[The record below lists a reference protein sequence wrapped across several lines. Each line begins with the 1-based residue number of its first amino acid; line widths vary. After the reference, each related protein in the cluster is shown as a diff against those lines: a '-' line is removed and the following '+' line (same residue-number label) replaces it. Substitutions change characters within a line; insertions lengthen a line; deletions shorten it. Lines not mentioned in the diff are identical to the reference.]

1 MYDRY
6 FDDEDTYTSEDVLE
20 RAYALGVASVC
31 GDPDEDTYDRL
42 RRNSPDA
49 YDESIVELAYDE
61 GRAKALDLEADADA
75 DGEEIWERLVTSEFD
90 PDGSTAGTD
99 SADAADGLPDAIRS
113 PESGDP
119 SEGPPERLDLPSFLR
134 R

>member
-6 FDDEDTYTSEDVLE
+6 FDEDTYTSEEILE

-31 GDPDEDTYDRL
+31 GDPDAGEYDRL
-42 RRNSPDA
+42 RRDTPDA

-61 GRAKALDLEADADA
+61 GRAKALDLEADAD
-75 DGEEIWERLVTSEFD
+75 DEEIWDRLVTSEFD
-90 PDGSTAGTD
+90 GDRPNAGTA
-99 SADAADGLPDAIRS
+99 ADAADGVPDAIRS
-113 PESGDP
+113 SGAGDRR
-119 SEGPPERLDLPSFLR
+119 EGPPERLDLPSFLR

>member
-6 FDDEDTYTSEDVLE
+6 FDEEDTYTSEEVLE

-31 GDPDEDTYDRL
+31 GDPDADGYDRL

-61 GRAKALDLEADADA
+61 GRAKALDLEVDAND
-75 DGEEIWERLVTSEFD
+75 EEIWDRLVTSEFD
-90 PDGSTAGTD
+90 ADGSNAGIA
-99 SADAADGLPDAIRS
+99 ADAAEGFPDAIRS
-113 PESGDP
+113 PDADDQL
-119 SEGPPERLDLPSFLR
+119 EGPPECLDLPSFLR

>member
-6 FDDEDTYTSEDVLE
+6 FDEEDTYTSEEVLE

-31 GDPDEDTYDRL
+31 GDPDADEYDRL

-61 GRAKALDLEADADA
+61 GRAKALDLEADAD
-75 DGEEIWERLVTSEFD
+75 GEEIWERLVTSEFD
-90 PDGSTAGTD
+90 ADGSNAGTA
-99 SADAADGLPDAIRS
+99 ADAADGFPDAIRS
-113 PESGDP
+113 PDADDP
-119 SEGPPERLDLPSFLR
+119 REGPPERLDLPSFLR

>member
-6 FDDEDTYTSEDVLE
+6 FGDEDTYTSEDVLE

-31 GDPDEDTYDRL
+31 GDPDEETYDRL
-42 RRNSPDA
+42 RRNAPDA

-61 GRAKALDLEADADA
+61 GRAKALDLEADAD
-75 DGEEIWERLVTSEFD
+75 DEEIWDRLVTSEFD
-90 PDGSTAGTD
+90 TDGSTAGTEA
-99 SADAADGLPDAIRS
+99 ADAADGFPDAIRS
-113 PESGDP
+113 PDSGDP
-119 SEGPPERLDLPSFLR
+119 SEGPPERLDLPPFLR

>member
-6 FDDEDTYTSEDVLE
+6 FEEGDTYTSEEVLE

-31 GDPDEDTYDRL
+31 GDPDADEYDRL

-49 YDESIVELAYDE
+49 YDGSIIELAYDE
-61 GRAKALDLEADADA
+61 GRAKALGLEVDAND
-75 DGEEIWERLVTSEFD
+75 EEIWDRLVTSEFD
-90 PDGSTAGTD
+90 TGGSNAGTA
-99 SADAADGLPDAIRS
+99 ADAAEGFPDAIRS
-113 PESGDP
+113 PDASDRR
-119 SEGPPERLDLPSFLR
+119 EGPPERLDIPSFLR